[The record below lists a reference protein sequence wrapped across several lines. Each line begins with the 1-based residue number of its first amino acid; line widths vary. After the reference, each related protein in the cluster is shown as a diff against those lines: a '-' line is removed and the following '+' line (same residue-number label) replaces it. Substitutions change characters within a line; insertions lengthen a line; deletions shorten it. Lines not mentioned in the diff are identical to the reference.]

1 MTNDAIDLDTL
12 VIRVRADTSG
22 FMNGVNEIKREV
34 EGPLAD
40 GIERA
45 GGSIERALTRAA
57 VSGKFGFQ
65 DLRKVAMSV
74 LSDIAEAALKA
85 NFGGGGGGTGGGGAI
100 ASLIGAVGNIFGAP
114 GRATGGPVSGG
125 RPYMVGERGPELFV
139 PAGAG
144 RVEPQMRGRGGVNV
158 TINVASPRDA
168 SPAVMTQTANQ
179 VARAV
184 RQALARAEA

>member
-1 MTNDAIDLDTL
+1 MTGDAIDLDPL

-22 FMNGVNEIKREV
+22 FMNGINEIKREV
-34 EGPLAD
+34 DGPLAD
-40 GIERA
+40 GIARA

-57 VSGKFGFQ
+57 ATGKFGFE
-65 DLRKVAMSV
+65 DLRRVATSV
-74 LSDIAEAALKA
+74 LSDIAESALKA
-85 NFGGGGGGTGGGGAI
+85 NLGGGASAGGGLI
-100 ASLIGAVGNIFGAP
+100 SSLIGAVGNIFGAP

-125 RPYMVGERGPELFV
+125 RPYMVGDRGPELFV

-144 RVEPQMRGRGGVNV
+144 RVEPAGRGRGGVNV
-158 TINVASPRDA
+158 TINVVTPRDA

-184 RQALARAEA
+184 RQALVRADA

>member
-1 MTNDAIDLDTL
+1 MTNDGIDLDTL
-12 VIRVRADTSG
+12 VVRVRADTSG
-22 FMNGVNEIKREV
+22 FMSGINDIKREV
-34 EGPLAD
+34 DGPLAS

-57 VSGKFGFQ
+57 LSGKFGFE
-65 DLRKVAMSV
+65 DLRRVAV
-74 LSDIAEAALKA
+74 TALSDIAASALRA
-85 NFGGGGGGTGGGGAI
+85 NIGGGASAGGGLI
-100 ASLIGAVGNIFGAP
+100 SSLVGAVGHLFGAP

-144 RVEPQMRGRGGVNV
+144 RIETQGRGRGGVNV

-184 RQALARAEA
+184 RQALARADA